1 MAASFDFDSILAE
14 ARERAGSSDFGSDF
28 EEPLRRLLRSLE
40 DEADLNETG
49 RAMQRERTVNVLAT
63 RARVESWFHRHPEIA
78 DEHIGAPLVV
88 CGLPRTGTTML
99 HRVIAEDPEFDSA
112 KWYETRFP
120 APFDGWEPCA
130 PDAPDERIAVAKEEV
145 RMTLEL
151 APELMAI
158 HPFDA
163 TSPDEEIMLLE
174 QSFYS
179 AVPDSYCRL
188 PSYAEW
194 VDAQDQMPGYR
205 YLLRM
210 LQFLQWQ
217 HRQRGGVRPRWTL
230 KSPHHLHY
238 LRELFTLFPDATV
251 VQTHREPEQI
261 VPSICS
267 MSKYLFAMGT
277 DRPDLHWVGAH
288 WSAKWARAMERSMRY
303 RDAAIAADPRMAE
316 RFIDVW
322 FLDSVKDPV
331 ETVRSVYA
339 RIGRELTAVA
349 REKMERWT
357 EDNAREKR
365 APHAYSLE
373 EFGLTS
379 ERIRELY
386 GAYRE
391 RYILTRA
398 GARE

>member
-1 MAASFDFDSILAE
+1 
-14 ARERAGSSDFGSDF
+14 
-28 EEPLRRLLRSLE
+28 
-40 DEADLNETG
+40 
-49 RAMQRERTVNVLAT
+49 MQRERTVNVLAT

-120 APFDGWEPCA
+120 APFDGWDPCA

-267 MSKYLFAMGT
+267 MSKI
-277 DRPDLHWVGAH
+277 
-288 WSAKWARAMERSMRY
+288 RS
-303 RDAAIAADPRMAE
+303 IA
-316 RFIDVW
+316 
-322 FLDSVKDPV
+322 S
-331 ETVRSVYA
+331 S
-339 RIGRELTAVA
+339 
-349 REKMERWT
+349 
-357 EDNAREKR
+357 
-365 APHAYSLE
+365 E
-373 EFGLTS
+373 ES
-379 ERIRELY
+379 ICN
-386 GAYRE
+386 
-391 RYILTRA
+391 
-398 GARE
+398 

>member
-1 MAASFDFDSILAE
+1 VASDFDFDAILAD
-14 ARERAGSSDFGSDF
+14 ARERAGASDLGPDF
-28 EEPLRRLLRSLE
+28 EEPLRRLLRSL
-40 DEADLNETG
+40 DQEAGLNATG

-63 RARVESWFHRHPEIA
+63 RARIESWFARHPEIA
-78 DEHIGAPLVV
+78 DERIGAPLVV

-99 HRVIAEDPEFDSA
+99 HRVIAEDPDFDSA

-120 APFDGWEPCA
+120 APFDGWDPA
-130 PDAPDERIAVAKEEV
+130 KPDVPDERIAVAKEEV

-179 AVPDSYCRL
+179 AVPDSYCRV
-188 PSYAEW
+188 PGYALWIEE
-194 VDAQDQMPGYR
+194 QDQAPGYR

-217 HRQRGGVRPRWTL
+217 HRVRGGVRPRWTL
-230 KSPHHLHY
+230 KAPHHLHY
-238 LRELFTLFPDATV
+238 LRELFALFPDATV
-251 VQTHREPEQI
+251 IQTHREPEQL

-267 MSKYLFAMGT
+267 MHKYLLAMGS
-277 DRPDLHWVGAH
+277 DEPDLHWIGAH
-288 WSAKWARAMERSMRY
+288 WSSKWARAMERSMRY
-303 RDAAIAADPRMAE
+303 RDAAIAADPRAAD

-322 FLDSVKDPV
+322 FLDSVRDPV
-331 ETVRSVYA
+331 GTVERVYA
-339 RIGRELTAVA
+339 TLGRELTKAA
-349 REKMERWT
+349 RSKMEAWAA
-357 EDNAREKR
+357 DNAREKR
-365 APHAYSLE
+365 AAHDYSLE
-373 EFGLTS
+373 EFGLTR
-379 ERIRELY
+379 ERVRELFS
-386 GAYRE
+386 AYRD
-391 RYILTRA
+391 RFILPRA